1 MKIEHN
7 GWIVEIPDNA
17 EAGDYVYVSRED
29 RPGAIHI
36 KAESEGW
43 VADLWPQSYDEVH
56 STLCGLYS
64 DLDDDTE
71 GDDEFDPL
79 AEPTGKPIV
88 DGDWRLVDAA
98 GAVCHTGQVIADFR
112 HTPAILESGTPPH
125 KDGSSG
131 SVQTDRGN
139 FYPEVYHL
147 RWTKEAA

>member
-17 EAGDYVYVSRED
+17 EAGGYVYVSRED

-36 KAESEGW
+36 KAEDEGW
-43 VADLWPQSYDEVH
+43 VADLWPQSYVEPL
-56 STLCGLYS
+56 SSLCGLYS
-64 DLDDDTE
+64 DLDDLGDE
-71 GDDEFDPL
+71 GDGADTPDLPEQ
-79 AEPTGKPIV
+79 PIV

-112 HTPAILESGTPPH
+112 HIPAILESGTPPH
-125 KDGSSG
+125 EGCSSG

-139 FYPEVYHL
+139 FYPKVYHL
-147 RWTKEAA
+147 RWTKEGA

>member
-43 VADLWPQSYDEVH
+43 VADLWPQSYIEPL
-56 STLCGLYS
+56 SSLCGLYS
-64 DLDDDTE
+64 DLDDLGDE
-71 GDDEFDPL
+71 GDGADTPDLPEQ
-79 AEPTGKPIV
+79 PIV

-147 RWTKEAA
+147 RWTKEAV